1 MRLRAC
7 GATHVGMRRKVNQD
21 AFLIDEN
28 LGFFI
33 VADGMGG
40 HAGGEIASQETVDAV
55 HDMMVRNRDVI
66 DAFAAKPISQESS
79 RTICRLLESSV
90 QSATYMVYGM
100 AEQSPA
106 HQGMG
111 TTVSAMLIAGAF
123 AITAQVGDSRIY
135 CVRDGES
142 LQLTEDH
149 TLVNWQIREGVI
161 TREQAE
167 HAPYKN
173 IITRAVGSKD
183 YVDVDTQILS
193 VCVNDQFLLCSDGLH
208 GYLKRDEITD
218 IFAGEFDD
226 ICNGMITLANER
238 GGKDN
243 ITSIAVQVLEK

>member
-1 MRLRAC
+1 MRIRAC
-7 GATHVGMRRKVNQD
+7 GKTHVGLRRKVNQD
-21 AFLIDEN
+21 AFLVDEK

-55 HDMMVRNRDVI
+55 HDMMVRNRAII
-66 DAFAAKPISQESS
+66 DDFAAKPISQESS
-79 RTICRLLESSV
+79 RAICRLLESSV

-111 TTVSAMLIAGAF
+111 TTVSAMLLAGAY

-135 CVRDGES
+135 CIRDSES

-167 HAPYKN
+167 NAPYKN

-193 VCVNDQFLLCSDGLH
+193 VRVHDKFLLCSDGLH
-208 GYLKRDEITD
+208 GYLERNEISEIYCGD
-218 IFAGEFDD
+218 FGE
-226 ICNGMITLANER
+226 ICDKMISLANNR

-243 ITSIAVQVLEK
+243 ITSIAVEILDK

>member
-7 GATHVGMRRKVNQD
+7 GKTHVGMRRKVNQD
-21 AFLIDEN
+21 AFLIDEE

-55 HDMMVRNRDVI
+55 HDMIVRNRGQIED
-66 DAFAAKPISQESS
+66 FAGKPISQESS
-79 RTICRLLESSV
+79 HAICRLLESSV

-135 CVRDGES
+135 CVRDGET

-193 VCVNDQFLLCSDGLH
+193 VRVNDQFLLCSDGLH
-208 GYLKRDEITD
+208 GYLERDEISE
-218 IFAGEFDD
+218 IFAGDFDA
-226 ICNGMITLANER
+226 ICGRMIDLANDR

-243 ITSIAVQVLEK
+243 ITSVAVTILDD

>member
-7 GATHVGMRRKVNQD
+7 GKTHVGMRRKVNQD
-21 AFLIDEN
+21 AFLIDEE

-55 HDMMVRNRDVI
+55 HDMIVRNRGQIED
-66 DAFAAKPISQESS
+66 FANKPISQESS
-79 RTICRLLESSV
+79 HSICRLLESSV

-135 CVRDGES
+135 CVRDGET

-193 VCVNDQFLLCSDGLH
+193 VRVDDKFLLCSDGLH
-208 GYLKRDEITD
+208 GYLERDEISE
-218 IFAGEFDD
+218 IFAGDFNA
-226 ICNGMITLANER
+226 ICGRMIDLANDR

-243 ITSIAVQVLEK
+243 ITSVAVAILED